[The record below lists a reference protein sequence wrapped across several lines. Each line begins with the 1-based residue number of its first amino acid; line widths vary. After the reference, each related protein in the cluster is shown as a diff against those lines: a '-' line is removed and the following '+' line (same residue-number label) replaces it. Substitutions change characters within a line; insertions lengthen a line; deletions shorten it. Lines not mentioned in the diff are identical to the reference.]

1 MSMAA
6 PAVRRLPAVSV
17 AALAWTAA
25 VAVFALMRVGLAW
38 SGPVGG
44 LELGHLSGAW
54 LASLGVADDRYA
66 PTLFQALTAL
76 TLNWTDSEVPA
87 RALALAG
94 AFTIPVAL
102 YRLRHA
108 LGEAGALLA
117 LLLLA
122 LDPAGI
128 LLGATASAL
137 AWDAAIA
144 LWLVVALAGGRPPPP
159 WGQTALAFL
168 VATAGPLPL
177 PFLAVAALLYVRR
190 LSWRALGPIALGA
203 AAGLLATSL
212 RFGLGGDGVLIPSF
226 ELFADSFGA
235 SGAAN
240 GAELAALYGL
250 PLLLGGTAAAVWL
263 GVRVRRER
271 SAPPPAETLAAG
283 AFGVAVLW
291 LLLALGSASPLPLAT
306 AAMAASLLL
315 GPALARIAGTLC
327 AASWREGRM
336 LLPLALGL
344 AAVACFQLAAWG
356 RAGGP
361 GGADGQAI
369 VAASLALALAAL
381 AFLAVRHATR
391 PLTIVPALVAGGV
404 LLIAGASGAAFNADR
419 EPLSG
424 PVRPTLVREA
434 VLEAAA
440 GGLVVAH
447 PRYREALAWP
457 FRDSV
462 VLLVASRVPPNAAA
476 AVWPPDEPPPD
487 GLAPLEGRWIV
498 ERAIQP
504 PGDFLGWVHWLGDRG
519 GLERETELAAIYVRP
534 PE

>member
-1 MSMAA
+1 MSAA
-6 PAVRRLPAVSV
+6 PAVRRAPAVSV
-17 AALAWTAA
+17 AALAWVAA
-25 VAVFALMRVGLAW
+25 AAVFALMRVGLAW
-38 SGPVGG
+38 NAPVGG
-44 LELGHLSGAW
+44 LELDHLSGAW
-54 LASLGVADDRYA
+54 LASLSIADDRYA

-94 AFTIPVAL
+94 TLTIPFAL

-128 LLGATASAL
+128 LLGATASAV
-137 AWDAAIA
+137 AWDAAVA
-144 LWLVVALAGGRPPPP
+144 LWLVVALAGGRAPPP
-159 WGQTALAFL
+159 WGRAVLAFL
-168 VATAGPLPL
+168 VLTAGPLPL
-177 PFLAVAALLYVRR
+177 PFLAAAALLNARR
-190 LSWRALGPIALGA
+190 LSVRALGPMALGA

-212 RFGLGGDGVLIPSF
+212 RFGLGGDGVLVPSF
-226 ELFADSFGA
+226 ALFAESFGA

-250 PLLLGGTAAAVWL
+250 PLLTGGAVAAVWL
-263 GVRVRRER
+263 GVRVRRGGHG
-271 SAPPPAETLAAG
+271 PPPVETLVAG

-291 LLLALGSASPLPLAT
+291 LLLALGSASPLPLA
-306 AAMAASLLL
+306 AAALASSLLL
-315 GPALARIAGTLC
+315 GPALARIAGALRD
-327 AASWREGRM
+327 ARWREGRV

-361 GGADGQAI
+361 GGAYGQAL
-369 VAASLALALAAL
+369 VASSLVLALAAL
-381 AFLAVRHATR
+381 AFLAVRRETR
-391 PLTIVPALVAGGV
+391 PPTLVPVLVAGGV
-404 LLIAGASGAAFNADR
+404 LLLAGASGAAFNADR

-424 PVRPTLVREA
+424 PVRPALVREA
-434 VLEAAA
+434 ALEAAA

-447 PRYREALAWP
+447 PRYREALAWS
-457 FRDSV
+457 FRDSG
-462 VLLVASRVPPNAAA
+462 VLLLASRVPPNAAA
-476 AVWPPDEPPPD
+476 VVWPPDEAAPD
-487 GLAPLEGRWIV
+487 GFVPLEGRWIV
-498 ERAIQP
+498 ERAVHP